1 MQRQVF
7 FSGLVRGIV
16 ARRVSEDEST
26 NRDVPRL
33 RVGLLFLPITLVIEF
48 DKALV
53 LKQGTPDG
61 EELKK
66 LETPRGFLRLI
77 GV

>member
-1 MQRQVF
+1 MSGGRDRFQRELERLWEF
-7 FSGLVRGIV
+7 EFSAVVR
-16 ARRVSEDEST
+16 E
-26 NRDVPRL
+26 N
-33 RVGLLFLPITLVIEF
+33 
-48 DKALV
+48 LV
-53 LKQGTPDG
+53 LKQATPDG